1 MVHSPSTENNNRAIL
16 ISRSSKTERSSD
28 SSTIETRRREKER
41 KQLPF
46 REKLGSSVWPGFRGR
61 GETRARVG
69 GAAGGA
75 LMALKGVAEAS
86 VRESAYFYRSDDSP
100 RGPARRMATRWPPM
114 RPLIRRDAPVVVG
127 RRVPDVEFTFHL

>member
-41 KQLPF
+41 KQL